1 MGKIKSFDEFLKEG
15 ADVAQPTTKPTTR
28 PTTKPTT
35 KPGKPSPY
43 RKDKPS
49 VVPGPKASAED
60 VAEKFLNLTKDN
72 KEVKSLLKE
81 KYKK

>member
-1 MGKIKSFDEFLKEG
+1 MNKIKSFQDFINEG
-15 ADVAQPTTKPTTR
+15 ADVAQPTVK

-35 KPGKPSPY
+35 KPMTRPGKPSPY

-49 VVPGPKASAED
+49 VIPAPKASAED
-60 VAEKFLNLTKDN
+60 IAEKFLDLTKDN
-72 KEVKSLLKE
+72 KEVKSILKE